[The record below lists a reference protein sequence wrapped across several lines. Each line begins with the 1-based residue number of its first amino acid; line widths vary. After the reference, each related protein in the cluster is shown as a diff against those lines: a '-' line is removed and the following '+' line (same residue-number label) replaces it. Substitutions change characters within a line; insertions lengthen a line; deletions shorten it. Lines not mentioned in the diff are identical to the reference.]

1 LIKRDPP
8 MGILS
13 ISKRIGD
20 TYGVLVSNH
29 GDDGESLFF

>member
-1 LIKRDPP
+1 

-20 TYGVLVSNH
+20 TYGVLISNH
-29 GDDGESLFF
+29 GDNGESLFFEAPDTN